1 LRLLLLILI
10 LICNGVAN
18 AQTIGGEAV
27 FNFLKL
33 PPSPLLTASGGVN
46 VSYTVPDVGMASNQ
60 PALFNEALHSV
71 TGLSF
76 NNYFAGINAYHISG
90 AYHVKEAN
98 ITLGGSIFYVDY
110 GNLQQTD
117 AAGNNL
123 GSFHPRDYTIQI
135 SAAKKYLEKWQY
147 GLSLKFIQS
156 NYGQYNS
163 SAIAFDAGI
172 SYKDSAALFSA
183 GLVAKNMGVQL
194 KTFQGTG
201 EDLPFDMQLGLTKKL
216 AAAPI
221 AFSVTAQH
229 LHQWD
234 INYNDTIFNQPL
246 NESNNNSF
254 ADKLFNHFVV
264 ATHINLGNNLE
275 VLAGYNRL
283 RRSELNIGSD
293 GNGLNG
299 FSMGFAAR
307 FRKLQVQYGR
317 AYFQRNTAYNQFA
330 IHIKLDEMFGLGS
343 L

>member
-1 LRLLLLILI
+1 MRILLFILI
-10 LICNGVAN
+10 IIFNGVTH
-18 AQTIGGEAV
+18 AQTLGGQAI

-33 PPSPLLTASGGVN
+33 PASPLLSATGGVN
-46 VSYTVPDVGMASNQ
+46 VSYSANDEGLASNQ
-60 PALFNEALHSV
+60 PALYNEALHSI

-76 NNYFAGINAYHISG
+76 NNYFAGISAFHLTG
-90 AYHVKEAN
+90 AYHLQNVN
-98 ITLGGSIFYVDY
+98 TTLGGGITYIDY

-117 AAGNNL
+117 AAGNQQ
-123 GSFHPRDYTIQI
+123 GSFHPRDYAIQI
-135 SAAKKYLEKWQY
+135 SAARKYLEKWHY
-147 GLSLKFIQS
+147 GLTFKFIQS

-163 SAIAFDAGI
+163 SAIAFDAGLL
-172 SYKDSAALFSA
+172 YKDSAALFSA

-194 KTFQGTG
+194 KTFQGTN
-201 EDLPFDMQLGLTKKL
+201 EDLPFDLQLGLTKKL
-216 AAAPI
+216 AEAPF
-221 AFSVTAQH
+221 AFSVTAQN

-234 INYNDTIFNQPL
+234 INYNDTIYNQSI
-246 NESNNNSF
+246 NINNSNSF

-264 ATHINLGNNLE
+264 ATHVYLGNHIE
-275 VLAGYNRL
+275 VVAGYNRL
-283 RRSELNIGSD
+283 RRTELNIGSD

-330 IHIKLDEMFGLGS
+330 IHIKLNEMFGLGT